1 VTARRAVLR
10 ADADA
15 AVRRA
20 AAAIRERGV
29 RLYPGKDGL
38 DSLSC
43 ALASP
48 VARACCDALEQYA
61 EACKNDG
68 DPRTKQQRMADC
80 LADLVLRPGETGL
93 PPVQAQL
100 TVTAP
105 AATLAGGDE
114 PGEVDGEPLP
124 AAVIRAIAHAL
135 GLLPR
140 PTGETAAEPDSE
152 PTAGARARARVPAE
166 APAVADDDEARDA
179 CATAETVPAAGAA
192 GTASGGTSERDDDRQ
207 RAALAD
213 LLLTNRIAGTAL
225 TGRPQVAVTHPLTG
239 ALLALTDAPAIRRGD
254 PIGPPGETLAYRPE
268 AALARFVRARD
279 RRCRFPGCRARPR
292 KCDLDHQIPYDRGG
306 RTTHCNL
313 CCLCEHHHRLSHQAP
328 GWSMTPMPD
337 GGIRW
342 TLPGGHQVTTHPP
355 AYGTDDDQ
363 PPDPSR
369 PTAAAS
375 ANADDPPPF
384 RRGALLTWTAAR
396 LRRHPTAA
404 HPPGQPAGSSARSR
418 P

>member
-1 VTARRAVLR
+1 
-10 ADADA
+10 
-15 AVRRA
+15 
-20 AAAIRERGV
+20 
-29 RLYPGKDGL
+29 
-38 DSLSC
+38 
-43 ALASP
+43 
-48 VARACCDALEQYA
+48 
-61 EACKNDG
+61 
-68 DPRTKQQRMADC
+68 MADC
-80 LADLVLRPGETGL
+80 LADLILRRGATGL

-100 TVTAP
+100 TITAP
-105 AATLAGGDE
+105 AATLACGDE

-140 PTGETAAEPDSE
+140 PIEETAAERDSE
-152 PTAGARARARVPAE
+152 PTAGTRAQARVPAD
-166 APAVADDDEARDA
+166 APAVPDDDEARDA

-192 GTASGGTSERDDDRQ
+192 GTASGGTSDRDDDRQ

-213 LLLTNRIAGTAL
+213 LLLTNRITGTAL
-225 TGRPQVAVTHPLTG
+225 AARPQVAITHPLTG

-375 ANADDPPPF
+375 ANVDDPPPF
-384 RRGALLTWTAAR
+384 
-396 LRRHPTAA
+396 
-404 HPPGQPAGSSARSR
+404 
-418 P
+418 

>member
-1 VTARRAVLR
+1 VARRSATT
-10 ADADA
+10 
-15 AVRRA
+15 
-20 AAAIRERGV
+20 I
-29 RLYPGKDGL
+29 
-38 DSLSC
+38 DSG
-43 ALASP
+43 P
-48 VARACCDALEQYA
+48 
-61 EACKNDG
+61 
-68 DPRTKQQRMADC
+68 
-80 LADLVLRPGETGL
+80 
-93 PPVQAQL
+93 
-100 TVTAP
+100 
-105 AATLAGGDE
+105 
-114 PGEVDGEPLP
+114 
-124 AAVIRAIAHAL
+124 
-135 GLLPR
+135 
-140 PTGETAAEPDSE
+140 
-152 PTAGARARARVPAE
+152 
-166 APAVADDDEARDA
+166 
-179 CATAETVPAAGAA
+179 
-192 GTASGGTSERDDDRQ
+192 
-207 RAALAD
+207 LAD

-225 TGRPQVAVTHPLTG
+225 TGRLQVAVTHPLTG

-279 RRCRFPGCRARPR
+279 RRCRFPGCRARPK

-355 AYGTDDDQ
+355 AYGTDDDR